1 MYFILFPPQNLVIP
15 RVLSETFIMFWKFN
29 LWKYLFIVLAHCS
42 KPTLSNGHLH
52 TFNSNARQQFCT
64 DADDECIAG
73 SIAVFV
79 CDLGYI
85 LSGHGYSYCQGRGI
99 WYPPIPVCKG
109 INLLYFYRVTEKLW
123 ARYTRAKGKMKY

>member
-64 DADDECIAG
+64 DADDECMIWA
-73 SIAVFV
+73 IFFL
-79 CDLGYI
+79 DM
-85 LSGHGYSYCQGRGI
+85 GI
-99 WYPPIPVCKG
+99 HI
-109 INLLYFYRVTEKLW
+109 
-123 ARYTRAKGKMKY
+123 AKGEEYGIHLFQSVKV